1 VNRSKKVVLFFFG
14 AASPIE
20 KLTWVFLRHHRLLL
34 RQEARTAKSVIT
46 EHPTWSPQSTERG
59 DLMEVVYDYC
69 CGLDIHK
76 KTVVACVVVP
86 GAGKQPH
93 KEIRTFNTMTADL
106 LELADWLTAQRVT
119 HVALES
125 TGVYW
130 KPAWNV
136 LEGSFALLLVN
147 ARHIK
152 QVPGRKTDVKDCE
165 WIADL
170 LRHGLLRASFVPDRP
185 NRELRELTRYR
196 TTLIRERSAERSR
209 IQNTL
214 EGAGIKLGD
223 VVSDVLGR
231 SGRQMLDALV
241 AGTSDPIPIANL
253 AKGSLRGKRPQ
264 LERALSGGFGA
275 HQRFLLGQQLAHLDG
290 LDALIDQLSQE
301 IGERLQP
308 FDDKIERLDAISGVG
323 RRTAEVFLAEI
334 GTNVERFP
342 TAAHLASWAAMCPGN
357 NESAGKRKSGKT
369 GKGNQ
374 WLRTALVEAA
384 HAAGHTKDTYL
395 YSQFHHVAARR
406 GRKRA
411 LIAVGHSILRI
422 IWHLLE
428 HDCEYVDLGSR
439 YLEERDR
446 QQIERRLIRRL
457 QDFGYKVNLEP
468 TSAA

>member
-1 VNRSKKVVLFFFG
+1 
-14 AASPIE
+14 
-20 KLTWVFLRHHRLLL
+20 
-34 RQEARTAKSVIT
+34 
-46 EHPTWSPQSTERG
+46 
-59 DLMEVVYDYC
+59 MEVVYEYC

-106 LELADWLTAQRVT
+106 LVLADWLTLKRVT

-136 LEGSFALLLVN
+136 LEGSFTLLLVN

-170 LRHGLLRASFVPDRP
+170 LRHGLLRPSFVPDRP
-185 NRELRELTRYR
+185 HRELRELTRYR
-196 TTLIRERSAERSR
+196 TTIVRERSAEHSR
-209 IQNTL
+209 IQKTL

-223 VVSDVLGR
+223 VASNVLGR
-231 SGRQMLDALV
+231 SGRQMLDAMV
-241 AGTSDPIPIANL
+241 SGTTDSTVLADL

-264 LERALSGGFGA
+264 LERALTGQVGD

-290 LDALIDQLSQE
+290 LDAVIEQLNQE
-301 IGERLQP
+301 IGQRLQP
-308 FDDKIERLDAISGVG
+308 FWDKAERLDAITGVG
-323 RRTAEVFLAEI
+323 RRTAEVLLAEI
-334 GTNVERFP
+334 GTDVKRFP
-342 TAAHLASWAAMCPGN
+342 TSAHLASWAAMCPGN

-374 WLRTALVEAA
+374 WLRSALVEAA
-384 HAAGHTKDTYL
+384 HAVAHTKNTYL
-395 YSQFHHVAARR
+395 YTQFHHVAARR
-406 GRKRA
+406 GKKRA
-411 LIAVGHSILRI
+411 LIAVGHSILSI
-422 IWHLLE
+422 VWHLLE

-446 QQIERRLIRRL
+446 QQIQRRLVRRL
-457 QDFGYKVNLEP
+457 EDFGYKVKLE
-468 TSAA
+468 AASVA

>member
-1 VNRSKKVVLFFFG
+1 
-14 AASPIE
+14 
-20 KLTWVFLRHHRLLL
+20 
-34 RQEARTAKSVIT
+34 
-46 EHPTWSPQSTERG
+46 
-59 DLMEVVYDYC
+59 MEVVYDYC

-76 KTVVACVVVP
+76 KTVVACTVVP
-86 GAGKQPH
+86 GPGKQPH

-106 LELADWLTAQRVT
+106 LELADWLTVKGVT

-136 LEGSFALLLVN
+136 LEGSFTLLLVN

-170 LRHGLLRASFVPDRP
+170 LRHGLLRPSFVPDRP
-185 NRELRELTRYR
+185 HRELRELTRYR
-196 TTLIRERSAERSR
+196 TTLVRERSAEHSR
-209 IQNTL
+209 IQKTL

-223 VVSDVLGR
+223 VASNVLGR
-231 SGRQMLDALV
+231 SGRQMLDAMV
-241 AGTSDPIPIANL
+241 SGTTDATLLADL
-253 AKGSLRGKRPQ
+253 AKGSLRGKRVQ
-264 LERALSGGFGA
+264 LERALTGQFAA
-275 HQRFLLGQQLAHLDG
+275 HQRFLVGQQLAHLDG
-290 LDALIDQLSQE
+290 LDAVIEQLNQE
-301 IGERLQP
+301 IGQRLQP
-308 FDDKIERLDAISGVG
+308 FWDKAERLDAITGVG
-323 RRTAEVFLAEI
+323 RRTAEVLLAEI
-334 GTNVERFP
+334 GTDVKRFP

-374 WLRTALVEAA
+374 WLRSALIEAA
-384 HAAGHTKDTYL
+384 HAVAHTKDTYL
-395 YSQFHHVAARR
+395 YSQFHHIAGRR
-406 GRKRA
+406 GKKRA
-411 LIAVGHSILRI
+411 LMAVGHSILTI
-422 IWHLLE
+422 VWHLLE

-446 QQIERRLIRRL
+446 QQIQRRLVRRL
-457 QDFGYKVNLEP
+457 QDFGYTVKLEP

>member
-1 VNRSKKVVLFFFG
+1 
-14 AASPIE
+14 
-20 KLTWVFLRHHRLLL
+20 
-34 RQEARTAKSVIT
+34 
-46 EHPTWSPQSTERG
+46 
-59 DLMEVVYDYC
+59 MEVVYEYC

-76 KTVVACVVVP
+76 KTVVACVVAP
-86 GAGKQPH
+86 GPGKQPH

-106 LELADWLTAQRVT
+106 LELADWLTARGVT

-136 LEGSFALLLVN
+136 LEGSFTLLLVN

-170 LRHGLLRASFVPDRP
+170 LRHGLLRPSFVPDRP
-185 NRELRELTRYR
+185 QRELRELTRYR
-196 TTLIRERSAERSR
+196 TTLIRERAAEHSR
-209 IQNTL
+209 IQKTL

-223 VVSDVLGR
+223 VASNVLGR

-241 AGTSDPIPIANL
+241 GGTSDPVLLADM

-264 LERALSGGFGA
+264 LERALTGQFA
-275 HQRFLLGQQLAHLDG
+275 PHQRFLLGQQLAHLDG
-290 LDALIDQLSQE
+290 LGEVIEQISQE
-301 IGERLQP
+301 IGERLRP
-308 FDDKIERLDAISGVG
+308 FQDKIERLDAVTGVG
-323 RRTAEVFLAEI
+323 LRTAEVLLAEV
-334 GTNVERFP
+334 GTDVKRFP

-384 HAAGHTKDTYL
+384 HAVAHTKDTYL

-406 GRKRA
+406 GKKRA
-411 LIAVGHSILRI
+411 LIAVGHSILCI
-422 IWHLLE
+422 VWHLLE

-446 QQIERRLIRRL
+446 QQIQRRLVRRL
-457 QDFGYKVNLEP
+457 EDFGYQVKLEP
-468 TSAA
+468 TTAA